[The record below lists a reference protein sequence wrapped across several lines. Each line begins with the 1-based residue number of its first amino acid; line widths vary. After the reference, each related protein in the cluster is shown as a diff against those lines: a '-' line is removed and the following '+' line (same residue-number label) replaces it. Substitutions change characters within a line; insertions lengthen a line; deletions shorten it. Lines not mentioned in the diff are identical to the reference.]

1 MTRAHGIVPDLIGRA
16 SVRTLTGGG
25 SERITDRM
33 MNEITTEKHDDRALR
48 AVEKMLDVLEAKID
62 SDWKCSV
69 GDYIRLLQ
77 LERELKAEQV
87 KEIKVTWQ
95 ETKKQQED

>member
-1 MTRAHGIVPDLIGRA
+1 MTNRAMN
-16 SVRTLTGGG
+16 
-25 SERITDRM
+25 ENITDDRGG
-33 MNEITTEKHDDRALR
+33 DDRALR

-69 GDYIRLLQ
+69 GDFIRLLQ

-95 ETKKQQED
+95 ETKKQED